1 MASHPVDNVLRVVSE
16 QFGVSVADI
25 RSQRRTRTVHPA
37 RLWAAYLACMT
48 TSETFAAIGVRLGGR
63 NENII
68 RMYARNRA
76 NAVTD
81 DAESARLFSQLKAA
95 CRS

>member
-1 MASHPVDNVLRVVSE
+1 MATHPVDHVLHVVSA

-48 TSETFAAIGVRLGGR
+48 TGETHAAIGARLGGR
-63 NENII
+63 DESII

-76 NAVTD
+76 NAVTQ
-81 DAESARLFSQLKAA
+81 DADSARLFSELKAA
-95 CRS
+95 CNP